1 MKHIK
6 IILLSTIIS
15 FTLTSYN
22 SAYARDCTNPKGFHN
37 KMVCKLQGNSVKADN
52 EVKQEGETWTKLK
65 KFLGKKN
72 NEVTGN

>member
-1 MKHIK
+1 MNHIK

-22 SAYARDCTNPKGFHN
+22 SAYARDCTNPKGFHQ
-37 KMVCKLQGNSVKADN
+37 KMVCKMQGDTVKTNN
-52 EVKQEGETWTKLK
+52 EVKQEGAFSSKLK